1 MKPISAENFDIAAH
15 VRAGDRVIFGQAS
28 AEPLTLTRMLV
39 ARKAEIGP
47 FSVFL
52 GACYSECFTPEKAK
66 GIAVSAYGAVG
77 VAGQLARAGKLDVLP
92 WHYSALNRAYAE
104 GTLKADVVLLQLS
117 IDPQTG
123 RLGLGFSNDYAVL
136 AARHAR
142 TVIAELNPA
151 APWPHDSELPSDIVP
166 DVLVEASFPPLDIP
180 QPPIDET
187 SRTIARHVVEM
198 IPDGATLQFGVGSL
212 PEAVMGSLSGHRNL
226 GIHSGSMGDRLV
238 DLVEG
243 GAVTNARKSLDAGR
257 SVAGVLLGTKRLRDF
272 VHANKDFSLR
282 PAAHTHGHDVLTRQ
296 RGFIAVNS
304 AIEVDLT
311 GQVNAEMA
319 NGRYVGAV
327 GGQVDFVRGANAA
340 EGGRAIIALPATA
353 RDGTVSR
360 IVANVSNVT
369 TPRSDVDA
377 IVTEY
382 GVAALRGCTL
392 EERAKRLIAIAAPQF
407 REALSRSLHEQNRGA
422 HG

>member
-1 MKPISAENFDIAAH
+1 MKPVFADNFDIAAH

-28 AEPLTLTRMLV
+28 AEPLTLTRALV
-39 ARKAEIGP
+39 ARKAGIGP

-52 GACYSECFTPEKAK
+52 GACYSDCFAPETTD

-77 VAGQLARAGKLDVLP
+77 IAAKLAKAGRLEVLP

-104 GTLKADVVLLQLS
+104 GALKADVVLLQLS
-117 IDPQTG
+117 VDPKTG
-123 RLGLGFSNDYAVL
+123 RYGLGFSNDYAVL

-142 TVIAELNPA
+142 TVIAEGNPA
-151 APWPHDSELPSDIVP
+151 TPWTHDAGLPSEIVP
-166 DVLVEASFPPLDIP
+166 DVLVEAACPPLDIP

-187 SRTIARHVVEM
+187 SLAIARHVVEM

-212 PEAVMGSLSGHRNL
+212 PEAVMAALTGHRDL

-238 DLVEG
+238 DLVEC

-257 SVAGVLLGTKRLRDF
+257 SVAGVLLGTSRLRDF
-272 VHANKDFSLR
+272 VHDNKDFSLR
-282 PAAHTHGHDVLTRQ
+282 PAAHTHGQDVLARQ

-311 GQVNAEMA
+311 GQVNAEVA

-327 GGQVDFVRGANAA
+327 GGQVDFVRGANEA

-353 RDGTVSR
+353 RGGTVSR
-360 IVANVSNVT
+360 IVASVANVT

-392 EERAKRLIAIAAPQF
+392 AERAQRLIAVAAPPF
-407 REALSRSLHEQNRGA
+407 REELSRRLYEQNRGTNA
-422 HG
+422 

>member
-1 MKPISAENFDIAAH
+1 MKPVSAENFDIAAH

-28 AEPLTLTRMLV
+28 AEPLTLTRALV
-39 ARKAEIGP
+39 ERKAEIGP

-52 GACYSECFTPEKAK
+52 GACYSDCFAPENTD
-66 GIAVSAYGAVG
+66 GISVSAYGAVG
-77 VAGQLARAGKLDVLP
+77 VAGKLAKADRLDVLP
-92 WHYSALNRAYAE
+92 LHYSALNRAYAE
-104 GTLKADVVLLQLS
+104 GALKADVVFLQLS
-117 IDPQTG
+117 VDPKTG
-123 RLGLGFSNDYAVL
+123 RYGLGFSNDYAVL

-142 TVIAELNPA
+142 TVIAEMNPA
-151 APWPHDSELPSDIVP
+151 APWTHDAELPADIVP
-166 DVLVEASFPPLDIP
+166 DVLVEASYPPQDIP

-187 SRTIARHVVEM
+187 SMAIARHVVEM

-212 PEAVMGSLSGHRNL
+212 PEAVMAALSDHRDL

-238 DLVEG
+238 DLVEC

-272 VHANKDFSLR
+272 VHGNKDFSLR
-282 PAAHTHGHDVLTRQ
+282 PAAHTHGHDVLARQ

-353 RDGTVSR
+353 KGGTLSR
-360 IVANVSNVT
+360 IVASVSSVT

-382 GVAALRGCTL
+382 GVAGLRGCTL
-392 EERAKRLIAIAAPQF
+392 DERAKRLIAIAAPHF
-407 REALSRSLHEQNRGA
+407 RDALSRSLHEQNRGA